1 MRKKMPIA
9 LNYKHLNKYL
19 GTDEYSLKLEL
30 NRVID
35 PMTEDE
41 IEELAKTVGVQHDLK
56 IIEAEERRG
65 EYGAEITRRCSI
77 KRKLEKEYIPR
88 KYMQGVIVQREFR
101 NWDGSKLMARDWN

>member
-1 MRKKMPIA
+1 MPIA
-9 LNYKHLNKYL
+9 LNYMHLDKYL
-19 GTDEYSLKLEL
+19 GTDEYSLKLFFEL

-88 KYMQGVIVQREFR
+88 KYMQGVIVQREFK
-101 NWDGSKLMARDWN
+101 NWDGSKMIMRNWN